1 MRMETKAHPRPYW
14 HVDLKWIFG
23 IILFFSL
30 IVASV
35 SFALATITSPKIA
48 IDGGAYIVA
57 GQFSKNGI
65 DDPTDIEKLK
75 QQYAALPDTVIYP
88 LGNNKDI
95 SITKQELNTLSPR
108 QIRLKIFRQV
118 VEPIYKQKM
127 DDKTAKQYG
136 ALAVLNE
143 NTHKFLQSIF
153 TFTLIPVVLAA
164 AGMIFF
170 SYRYG
175 RLVSPAVVLLM
186 VSTLPS
192 FIVLVAQHAR
202 PPQNGDK
209 GPFGGLPPEVI
220 SQIASSLAP
229 LFHGMFL
236 TALALLAA
244 VVILKIVNKIRSRS
258 KHHGKNS

>member
-1 MRMETKAHPRPYW
+1 METKTHPRPYW

-23 IILFFSL
+23 IIFFFLL

-35 SFALATITSPKIA
+35 SFALATLTSPKIA
-48 IDGGAYIVA
+48 INSATYIVA

-65 DDPTDIEKLK
+65 DDPSDIEKFR
-75 QQYAALPDTVIYP
+75 QQYANSPETVIYP
-88 LGNNKDI
+88 LPDNKDI

-108 QIRLKIFRQV
+108 EIRLKIFRQV

-127 DDKTAKQYG
+127 DEKTAKQYG
-136 ALAVLNE
+136 LLAVLNE
-143 NTHKFLQSIF
+143 NTHKSLQQVFIY
-153 TFTLIPVVLAA
+153 TLIPALLAA

-186 VSTLPS
+186 VSTLPAL
-192 FIVLVAQHAR
+192 IVLIAQHAR
-202 PPQNGDK
+202 APKGADK

-220 SQIASSLAP
+220 SPIAASLAP
-229 LFHGMFL
+229 LFHGMFFL
-236 TALALLAA
+236 ALALFAT
-244 VVILKIVNKIRSRS
+244 VFILKIVNKIRGRS
-258 KHHGKNS
+258 AHHGKNS